1 MPGDALS
8 PCPELSTS
16 ARDSLACTRGNP
28 EALRMTSSPA
38 RDRPVLALVPAAVR
52 TALDLAV
59 PRPCPG
65 CGGPEP
71 WCPGCAATLDAR
83 PRLVLLPEPT
93 LDAAAGT
100 ALPPVRAITRYAGP
114 VRAAILAGKERGRS
128 DLPGRLGEAIGRS
141 LLRLR
146 RSGVLA
152 GDCWIVPAPSRRSA
166 ARRRGGDPV
175 TAMAV
180 AAAAIMARAGVPA
193 GVAPCLF
200 TAGRARDS
208 VGLDAAGR
216 VANLAGRIRYLE
228 RAGPPAGMP
237 VLLLDDVVTTGATLL
252 ASVAAL
258 RLHGIAVTGLLA
270 VAAAA
275 PWRSVR

>member
-1 MPGDALS
+1 MTLH
-8 PCPELSTS
+8 LIS
-16 ARDSLACTRGNP
+16 ARQPPSI
-28 EALRMTSSPA
+28 LRPPSRRLLPT
-38 RDRPVLALVPAAVR
+38 AVR

-71 WCPGCAATLDAR
+71 WCSGCAATLDAR

-100 ALPPVRAITRYAGP
+100 ALPPVRAIARYAGP
-114 VRAAILAGKERGRS
+114 VRAAILAGKEHGRT
-128 DLPGRLGEAIGRS
+128 DLPDRLGTAIGRS

-146 RSGVLA
+146 RMGVLPA
-152 GDCWIVPAPSRRSA
+152 DCWIVPAPSRRAA

-180 AAAAIMARAGVPA
+180 AAAVTMARAGVAA
-193 GVAPCLF
+193 GVAPCLH
-200 TAGRARDS
+200 TGGRARDS

-216 VANLAGRIRYLE
+216 VANLAGRIRFRE
-228 RAGPPAGMP
+228 RAGPPGGAAV
-237 VLLLDDVVTTGATLL
+237 VLVDDVVTTGATLL

-258 RLHGIAVTGLLA
+258 HAQGIEVAGLLA
-270 VAAAA
+270 LSAAA